1 MKEFN
6 VGLLYLVF
14 SGIFLITFFFP
25 YYETWV
31 TGWGLPCSRWYSIIG
46 FFYLISNFINF
57 LGFIGV
63 LLLTSSFFLFYL
75 SKLKIAILLVT
86 IGNIL
91 IGVSLINLHI
101 LTKDGVL
108 MLRYDVYLL
117 FNIKISYKIAIFDWS
132 ISIGISFLLI
142 IIEIEK
148 KKFYSIKEK

>member
-6 VGLLYLVF
+6 IGLFYLVF
-14 SGIFLITFFFP
+14 SGVILTTFFFP
-25 YYETWV
+25 YYETCV
-31 TGWGLPCSRWYSIIG
+31 TGWGLPCSGWNSIIG
-46 FFYLISNFINF
+46 FSYLFSSSIAF

-63 LLLTSSFFLFYL
+63 LLLIISFFLFHI
-75 SKLKIAILLVT
+75 SKLKVAILLVT

-91 IGVSLINLHI
+91 IGISLINLHI
-101 LTKDGVL
+101 LTKEGVL

-117 FNIKISYKIAIFDWS
+117 FKIKISYKIAIFDWS

-148 KKFYSIKEK
+148 KKFYAIKEN

>member
-14 SGIFLITFFFP
+14 SGIFLISFFFP
-25 YYETWV
+25 YYETCA
-31 TGWGLPCSRWYSIIG
+31 TGWGLPCSKWHIITGFSYLFSNSIAYLGCFSILFLFISFY
-46 FFYLISNFINF
+46 FFYI
-57 LGFIGV
+57 
-63 LLLTSSFFLFYL
+63 

-91 IGVSLINLHI
+91 IGISLINLHI

-117 FNIKISYKIAIFDWS
+117 FKIKISYKIAIFCLS

-148 KKFYSIKEK
+148 KKFYSIKVK